1 MWLPQLSEWQ
11 PGSPRKQVE
20 AAVSVGP
27 APRSGH
33 FLLPGSQDKVYRS
46 CGHLGQGQGGRLDH
60 RAGAAGGPGRPAG
73 SQAPV
78 RCSLSSNTGQVAQS
92 CQGRISVHIS
102 LLLPQSCEGLCHTR
116 NRQPGREGRV
126 SVKRIHSF
134 HRWPET
140 SSFGAVHLEPEASQM
155 GWSRV
160 RRPGVGWMPAGG
172 GVVYF
177 PNAFCQ
183 FCHPPP

>member
-1 MWLPQLSEWQ
+1 MWLPQLNEWQ

-102 LLLPQSCEGLCHTR
+102 LLLPQSCEGRCHPR
-116 NRQPGREGRV
+116 NRQPRREGRV